1 VRWWAILGLLAG
13 GWTPL
18 GAQAPGLAEAAESAR
33 RAWAAHDV
41 VGVVGSSDRLLLQ
54 LPGVAPSGPVERAQ
68 AAAMLA
74 GYLKGYEEVTT
85 EIKTMR
91 ELGSG
96 GGFVELR
103 RRFRVIGT
111 TEIRSQGVLLS
122 YRLQGA
128 RWVLGEVRISG

>member
-1 VRWWAILGLLAG
+1 MWLAILGFLVG
-13 GWTPL
+13 GLTPL
-18 GAQAPGLAEAAESAR
+18 RAQAPGLAEAAQAAR

-41 VGVVGSSDRLLLQ
+41 AGVVGSSDRLLLQ

-85 EIKTMR
+85 EVRAVR
-91 ELGSG
+91 ELGTS

-103 RRFRVIGT
+103 RRFRVVGT

-122 YRLQGA
+122 YRLRGTV
-128 RWVLGEVRISG
+128 WVLGEVRISG